1 MSKLTAI
8 TVLVL
13 LMATVVVPFGVV
25 EAGGGSCSSTTELIA
40 PTPVPTEHHVTV
52 GQEIP
57 VVGCICTTHPYGD
70 YELYFGEWSGLP
82 DPSNLV
88 ASGQCGAWVWDDLT
102 GWSFETN
109 RFETTITVPSLPNGE
124 YYLTLL
130 DPECMCTDNSKMII
144 DRDLYV
150 TDEDGVRST
159 SLRSGESYT
168 VVGTGWDASHSI
180 GVEVTHS
187 GLYDSGG
194 ATSDASG
201 SWSLPRTV
209 PAVPQGWT
217 MLVTASDSSS
227 LTCMYTIDTCG
238 IGVWNSTQGDYA
250 GSINNHVDDAL
261 AVTGYGFLASSTVD
275 VTFWGSSYLGGV
287 HIGSTSSG
295 PEGDMSLDCSLP
307 PCTFGTY
314 VIQAEDTD
322 SNIALYQVYV
332 EPHMYCTPDSGL
344 VGSLF
349 DVVLTA
355 FPPSQSTDAH
365 WIRYIGT
372 TLLGTTVTDPYG
384 SGTVNGCTTP
394 ETSHGTHTMQAYYGS
409 WANCQYFVLSS
420 LDIYYCCGSFGLE
433 GTGWPSRDRI
443 EVVLMDGEAAIE
455 VFWASMDKTR
465 CQGSFKIVCIPHECP
480 GPGEYDVVVTVDGV
494 SMTVTITMNDIT
506 GPEGPEGLTGPQGEP
521 GTDGIDGKD
530 GMDGEDG
537 APGAPGSNG
546 APGVAGPAGP
556 QGEPGAAGSTGPQ
569 GPEGPT
575 GPQGEDG
582 EPGENGL
589 PGSQGDPG
597 VTGPMGPI
605 GPAGVSGEDGKDAN
619 TALPIVALIL
629 SIIATIVGGLAVART
644 FAGEDE
650 A

>member
-1 MSKLTAI
+1 MSKLTVI

-13 LMATVVVPFGVV
+13 LVATALVPYGVAN
-25 EAGGGSCSSTTELIA
+25 AGGGSCSATTELIA
-40 PTPVPTEHHVTV
+40 PTPVPDEHYVTV

-57 VVGCICTTHPYGD
+57 VVGHICDTHPYGD

-109 RFETTITVPSLPNGE
+109 RFETTIIVPPLPNGE

-130 DPECMCTDNSKMII
+130 DPECMCTDNSKMLI

-168 VVGTGWDASHSI
+168 VVGTGWDASYSI

-194 ATSDASG
+194 TTGDANG
-201 SWSLPRTV
+201 SWTLPMTV
-209 PAVPQGWT
+209 PTVPQGWT

-227 LTCMYTIDTCG
+227 LSCMYTIDTCG
-238 IGVWNSTQGDYA
+238 IGAWNTTQSDYA
-250 GSINNHVDDAL
+250 GSINNHVADAL

-275 VTFWGSSYLGGV
+275 VTLWGPSYPGRV
-287 HIGSTSSG
+287 HMGSTSSG
-295 PEGDMSLDCSLP
+295 SEGDISLDVSLP

-322 SNIALYQVYV
+322 SNIAVYTIYV
-332 EPHMYCTPDSGL
+332 EPYMYCDPSSGS

-349 DVVLTA
+349 GVTLTA

-365 WIRYIGT
+365 WIKYMGT
-372 TLLGTTVTDPYG
+372 TLLGTTVTDSYG
-384 SGTVNGCTTP
+384 SGTVDGCTTP
-394 ETSHGTHTMQAYYGS
+394 ETSHGLHTVQAYYGS
-409 WANCQYFVLSS
+409 WASCQYFVLSS
-420 LDIYYCCGSFGLE
+420 LDLYYYSGAFGLE
-433 GTGWPSRDRI
+433 GTGWPRWDDI
-443 EVVLMDGEAAIE
+443 EVVLMDGETPIE
-455 VFWASMDKTR
+455 VFWASMDRTQCR
-465 CQGSFKIVCIPHECP
+465 GSFKIVCIPHECP

-494 SMTVTITMNDIT
+494 TMTATITIEDLT
-506 GPEGPEGLTGPQGEP
+506 GPEGPVGPQGDPGADGADGEDGLDGQDGAPGVDGAPGPVGPAGLQGEP
-521 GTDGIDGKD
+521 GDV
-530 GMDGEDG
+530 G
-537 APGAPGSNG
+537 A
-546 APGVAGPAGP
+546 
-556 QGEPGAAGSTGPQ
+556 TGPQ
-569 GPEGPT
+569 GPEGPA
-575 GPQGEDG
+575 GLMGEDG
-582 EPGENGL
+582 EDGL
-589 PGSQGDPG
+589 PGPQGSPG
-597 VTGPMGPI
+597 VTGPMGPT
-605 GPAGVSGEDGKDAN
+605 GPAGTSGEDGKDAN
-619 TALPIVALIL
+619 TTLPIIALIL
-629 SIIATIVGGLAVART
+629 SIIATIVGGLTVART